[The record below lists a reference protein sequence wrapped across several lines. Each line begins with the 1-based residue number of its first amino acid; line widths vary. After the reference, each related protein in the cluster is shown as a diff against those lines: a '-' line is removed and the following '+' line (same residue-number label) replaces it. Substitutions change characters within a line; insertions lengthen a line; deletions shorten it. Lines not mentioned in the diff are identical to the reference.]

1 MGKHSKY
8 SKTVIMIFAL
18 TTPPSWSRSNVLGT
32 KFTIFDNGVNPER
45 KNFVPETTRIREEL
59 GAVCYVSFLET
70 RENEAGRWGGERA
83 RPTGA

>member
-1 MGKHSKY
+1 MAGNSERPR
-8 SKTVIMIFAL
+8 AL
-18 TTPPSWSRSNVLGT
+18 WVVCSDHPPSWSRSNVLGT

-70 RENEAGRWGGERA
+70 REDEAGRWGGERA